1 MARMPCKVL
10 SLSHSRS
17 KLPPSCLCLCTCSA
31 VSPPTLTSWTL
42 QASWSAQF
50 TPHSSQI
57 LGSVACMCDVW
68 DPIQWVTWPG
78 LSSRRKC
85 QGLWKMQA
93 GRGSHSVP
101 QHFYQHFHWD
111 ALLDKWSGPDL
122 PPVALLLPLL
132 CPATLPGEKTQA
144 VDAGGGPPRW
154 VRSESGVG
162 WKSPVWL
169 PHASSGWAGHIASSS
184 VLTHCEFLFH
194 RFSHLLTKWSGRKT
208 KYWRIRRNK
217 VFSKHT
223 KKLFNFTIQKENINL
238 NHDKVF
244 YATSLA
250 KTSTLDNP
258 GCW

>member
-17 KLPPSCLCLCTCSA
+17 KLPPSCLCLCTRSA
-31 VSPPTLTSWTL
+31 VSPPTLTSWML
-42 QASWSAQF
+42 QASWPAQF
-50 TPHSSQI
+50 TPHSPQI
-57 LGSVACMCDVW
+57 LGSVDCMCDVW

-122 PPVALLLPLL
+122 PPVSLLLLLL
-132 CPATLPGEKTQA
+132 CPATRPGEKTQA
-144 VDAGGGPPRW
+144 VDAGGGPPGW

-169 PHASSGWAGHIASSS
+169 PYASSGWAGHIAPSS

-194 RFSHLLTKWSGRKT
+194 RFF
-208 KYWRIRRNK
+208 I
-217 VFSKHT
+217 F
-223 KKLFNFTIQKENINL
+223 
-238 NHDKVF
+238 
-244 YATSLA
+244 
-250 KTSTLDNP
+250 
-258 GCW
+258 